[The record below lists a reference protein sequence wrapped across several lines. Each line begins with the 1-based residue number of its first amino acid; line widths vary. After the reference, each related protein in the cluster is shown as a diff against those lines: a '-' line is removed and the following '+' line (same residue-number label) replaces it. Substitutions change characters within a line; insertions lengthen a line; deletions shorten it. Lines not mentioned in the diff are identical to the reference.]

1 MLPHV
6 HRCGNWGSEPVSYL
20 PEVTRILS
28 SNAKLESRS
37 LCDPGHT
44 YSTAMGDRR
53 LISFILP
60 DGLFIPKSLVFMLWH
75 QSHKLWSLAFFS
87 PLCFSVAQSC
97 PTLCNPWTA
106 AHQTSL
112 SFTISWSLLKFTSID
127 SGMPSNHLIL
137 SCPLLLLPTIFPSI
151 RVFSSESALHIMWP
165 KYWSFSFSVSFK
177 LKGVKTVQMWAGVC
191 TLLVDRSLLSTL
203 PRIWLR

>member
-137 SCPLLLLPTIFPSI
+137 CRPLLLPALNLSQHQSLFQWVSSSHHVAKVLELQFQYQSFQWIF
-151 RVFSSESALHIMWP
+151 RVDFL
-165 KYWSFSFSVSFK
+165 
-177 LKGVKTVQMWAGVC
+177 
-191 TLLVDRSLLSTL
+191 
-203 PRIWLR
+203 